1 MNTKNILVGVV
12 VALLVVVVGF
22 AFFGPSKIVERIFGA
37 TPGDESGTDCFTK
50 NGLKTCS
57 YTGSCADQTS
67 HFFAIA
73 TRLGTSTVTGG
84 VYVNNGTT
92 TVGISVEFATTTAHA
107 ASSTGTIAPIFGVE
121 FTDSQTRN
129 LIIGQTGS
137 TTDNSLIFDSGTTSN
152 IFIMPAEANVITG
165 FATGTLAGITNTN
178 NLFTCRYSFE
188 AKQIG
193 Q

>member
-22 AFFGPSKIVERIFGA
+22 AFFGPSKTVEKIVGA
-37 TPGDESGTDCFTK
+37 TPGDESGTECFTK
-50 NGLKTCS
+50 NGLRTCS
-57 YTGSCADQTS
+57 YSGNCTDQSS
-67 HFFAIA
+67 HLFAIR
-73 TRLGTSTVTGG
+73 TGLGTSTVTGG

-92 TVGISVEFATTTAHA
+92 TVGIGVEFATTTAHA
-107 ASSTGTIAPIFGVE
+107 ASSTGTLAPILGVE

-129 LIIGQTGS
+129 LVLGKAVAS
-137 TTDNSLIFDSGTTSN
+137 TSSIYFNTGTTTT
-152 IFIMPAEANVITG
+152 FVVMPAEANVITG